1 MEQGLLFYDILFA
14 IMMKM
19 KKVNILLVQ
28 DDAIYAE
35 LLCHAFDSRSQD
47 VSFTTAKSLKE
58 ARASLA
64 LSSPD
69 LVIIDYVLPDGIG
82 TELLRSDNEKMRF
95 PVMILTDYGG
105 QKVAEEVMKFV
116 ALDYVVKSND
126 TLANLP
132 YICDRALREWHYITE
147 KRQTD
152 KTNHK
157 LTYYDIL
164 TGLPNRILFKDRL
177 TLEIA
182 HAQRDNTILAVMF
195 LDLDGFKGINDTLGH
210 FVGDE
215 LLIEVAKKLTKT
227 VRKNDT
233 VTRHGGDE
241 FTLLL
246 PGITHIEDAAEMANK
261 ILETI
266 RKPIAL
272 KGCKRHITTSIGIT
286 LYPVDS
292 EDADTLLKNADI
304 AMCHAKDQGRDNFK
318 FYKPPLQNNAY
329 VRMAMID
336 DLRQALKREEFIV
349 YYQPQLNIKTGRIV
363 GMEALARWRHPERG
377 IVYPSEFLNMAEKT
391 RIIEPLGKMILETA
405 CAQNKAWQDAG
416 FPPLRVAV
424 NLSAHQFNQQNL
436 IEMIVQVLNETGME
450 PKFLELEVTE
460 NTSMRNIDTS
470 SYKMRELVDAG
481 THITIDDLG
490 TGLCS
495 LSYLRKFP
503 LSTLKID
510 RSFVNEVICDAN
522 DAVIIM
528 ALIAMAKNL
537 NLKIVAEGVETE
549 EQLDFLKQQQCDEI
563 QGFLFSK
570 PVTADEFEKFLE
582 QDKHLYC

>member
-1 MEQGLLFYDILFA
+1 
-14 IMMKM
+14 M

-28 DDAIYAE
+28 DDAMYAE
-35 LLCHAFDSRSQD
+35 LLCHAFDNRSQD
-47 VSFTTAKSLKE
+47 VSFTTAKSLME

-82 TELLRSDNEKMRF
+82 TELLRSDNEEMRF
-95 PVMILTDYGG
+95 PVMILTDYGD
-105 QKVAEEVMKFV
+105 QKVADEVMKFV
-116 ALDYVVKSND
+116 AIDYIVKSKD

-147 KRQTD
+147 KKQPD

-195 LDLDGFKGINDTLGH
+195 LDLDGFQDINDTLGH

-261 ILETI
+261 ILETL
-266 RKPIAL
+266 RQPIAL
-272 KGCKRHITTSIGIT
+272 KGCKQHITTSIGIT

-318 FYKPPLQNNAY
+318 FYKPPLQSNAY

-563 QGFLFSK
+563 QGFIFSK